1 MSPESSA
8 GSRREELASRLAE
21 VQLRVDAARDAAGRY
36 DAVAL
41 VVVTKLFPASDL
53 DLLAEL
59 GVEAVGENRD
69 QEASRKMAEL
79 THRSRLTVHF
89 IGQLQSN
96 KASSVARYADV
107 VQSVDRPKLVEA
119 LDRATG
125 ASGRR
130 LDVTVQVAL
139 DADEGRGGVA
149 PEQAPALADLVAGT
163 AGLTLRGVMA
173 VAPLDGDPRA
183 AFARLREVGDGIRR
197 DHPDAT
203 WISAGM
209 SDDLEAAIAE
219 GATHLR
225 VGSAILGSRASH
237 R

>member
-1 MSPESSA
+1 M
-8 GSRREELASRLAE
+8 G
-21 VQLRVDAARDAAGRY
+21 
-36 DAVAL
+36 L

-96 KASSVARYADV
+96 KAASVARYADV

-149 PEQAPALADLVAGT
+149 PEQARALADLVAGT
-163 AGLTLRGVMA
+163 PALTLRGVMA
-173 VAPLDGDPRA
+173 VAPLDGDPGLPSPACGRSVTA
-183 AFARLREVGDGIRR
+183 S
-197 DHPDAT
+197 DAT
-203 WISAGM
+203 
-209 SDDLEAAIAE
+209 
-219 GATHLR
+219 TR
-225 VGSAILGSRASH
+225 TRRGSPPE
-237 R
+237 

>member
-1 MSPESSA
+1 VSQASSPE
-8 GSRREELASRLAE
+8 SRREELAGRLAE
-21 VQLRVDAARDAAGRY
+21 VRQRIDVALDAAGR
-36 DAVAL
+36 DDEVGL

-69 QEASRKMAEL
+69 QEASRKVAEL
-79 THRSRLTVHF
+79 THRNRLTVHF
-89 IGQLQSN
+89 IGQLQTN
-96 KASSVARYADV
+96 KAPSVARYADV
-107 VQSVDRPKLVEA
+107 VQSVDRPKVVRA
-119 LDRATG
+119 LERAAG
-125 ASGRR
+125 AAGRR
-130 LDVTVQVAL
+130 LDVTVQVSL
-139 DADEGRGGVA
+139 DPDEGRGGVA
-149 PEQAPALADLVAGT
+149 PEEARALADLVAGT
-163 AGLTLRGVMA
+163 PALRLRGVMA
-173 VAPLDGDPRA
+173 VAPLGGDPRA

-197 DHPDAT
+197 DHPEAT

-209 SDDLEAAIAE
+209 SEDLEAAIAE

>member
-1 MSPESSA
+1 MSQESPE
-8 GSRREELASRLAE
+8 SRREELAGRLAE
-21 VQLRVDAARDAAGRY
+21 VRHRIDVARDAAGR
-36 DAVAL
+36 DDEVGL

-69 QEASRKMAEL
+69 QEASRKVAEL
-79 THRSRLTVHF
+79 RHRNRLTVHF

-96 KASSVARYADV
+96 KAASVARYADV
-107 VQSVDRPKLVEA
+107 VQSVDRPKLVGA
-119 LDRATG
+119 LERATG
-125 ASGRR
+125 AAGRR
-130 LDVTVQVAL
+130 LDVTIQVSL
-139 DADEGRGGVA
+139 DPDERRGGVPPKGA
-149 PEQAPALADLVAGT
+149 RALADLVAGT
-163 AGLTLRGVMA
+163 PALRMRGVMA
-173 VAPLDGDPRA
+173 VAPLDGDPQA
-183 AFARLREVGDGIRR
+183 AFARLREVSDGIRR
-197 DHPDAT
+197 DHPQAT

-209 SDDLEAAIAE
+209 SGDLEAAIAE